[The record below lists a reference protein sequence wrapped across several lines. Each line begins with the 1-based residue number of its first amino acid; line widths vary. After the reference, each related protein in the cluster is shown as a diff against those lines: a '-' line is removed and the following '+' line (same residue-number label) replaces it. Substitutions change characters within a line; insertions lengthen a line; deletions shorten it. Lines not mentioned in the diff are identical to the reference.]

1 MNSNVFHVY
10 KLKIKSLLF
19 TIVTAYSKIYIY
31 YNINDNYTIIYVYLN
46 IYSNIIVEAKM
57 GSLFLFVI
65 KITNNELY
73 YLNTSCNKPI
83 CTLHQIKAVS

>member
-31 YNINDNYTIIYVYLN
+31 YNINDNYTII
-46 IYSNIIVEAKM
+46 
-57 GSLFLFVI
+57 
-65 KITNNELY
+65 
-73 YLNTSCNKPI
+73 PI
-83 CTLHQIKAVS
+83 CISKYILTLILLLKQKWVRYFYLL